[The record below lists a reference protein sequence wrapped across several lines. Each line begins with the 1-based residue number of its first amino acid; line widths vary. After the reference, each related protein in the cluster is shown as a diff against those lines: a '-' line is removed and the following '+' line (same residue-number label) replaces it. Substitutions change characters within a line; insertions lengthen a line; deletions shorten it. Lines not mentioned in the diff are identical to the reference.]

1 MTIDDNDGRTSAV
14 DRRSSGISGVLSM
27 ATMHETAHAILA
39 ELDDVLGRVD
49 EAQVTALCD
58 ALIGA
63 RRVSC
68 HGLGREG
75 LALRS
80 FAMRL
85 MHIGFNVAMV
95 GDVTAPPVGAGDLFL
110 LSCGPGRLATSE
122 ALAALARRDGAQVAV
137 ITAQPA
143 APLPRQADLVLTL
156 PAQTMAD
163 DRGGAGGSRQA
174 MGSAFEQAMW
184 ILFDALV
191 PRLQEARGQSLDDL
205 RRRHQN
211 LE

>member
-1 MTIDDNDGRTSAV
+1 MY
-14 DRRSSGISGVLSM
+14 
-27 ATMHETAHAILA
+27 ETAHAILA
-39 ELDDVLGRVD
+39 ELDDVLRRVD
-49 EAQVTALCD
+49 EAQVAALCD
-58 ALIGA
+58 ALLGA
-63 RRVSC
+63 QLVSC
-68 HGLGREG
+68 HGLGREE

-95 GDVTAPPVGAGDLFL
+95 GDVTAPPVGQGDLLL

-122 ALAALARRDGAQVAV
+122 ALAALAQRDGAQLAV
-137 ITAQPA
+137 ITAQPD
-143 APLPRQADLVLTL
+143 APLPRLADVVLAI

-163 DRGGAGGSRQA
+163 DHDGAGGSRQA

-184 ILFDALV
+184 ILFDSLV
-191 PRLQEARGQSLDDL
+191 PRLQAARGQSLDDL

>member
-1 MTIDDNDGRTSAV
+1 MT
-14 DRRSSGISGVLSM
+14 M
-27 ATMHETAHAILA
+27 YKTAHAILA
-39 ELDDVLGRVD
+39 ELDDVLRRVD

-58 ALIGA
+58 ALLGA
-63 RRVSC
+63 RLVSC

-95 GDVTAPPVGAGDLFL
+95 GDVTAPPVGSGDLLL

-122 ALAALARRDGAQVAV
+122 ALAA
-137 ITAQPA
+137 AQPD
-143 APLPRQADLVLTL
+143 APLPRLADLVLAI

-163 DRGGAGGSRQA
+163 DHDGAGGSRQA

-191 PRLQEARGQSLDDL
+191 PRIQAARGQSLDDL